1 MKKFKPLLLAV
12 LALASLLTACQQK
25 KEATV
30 RAVENTK
37 AKLMLQGVW
46 VDAETMEVNFMVKG
60 DTIFYPDSTSQPAK
74 LSVVGDSILIG
85 EPPSSY
91 PIVRLS
97 DNVLVFKNQ
106 NGEELRL
113 NKSNSIDDKLV
124 FKKRQPVLA
133 VVNHV
138 LKRDS
143 VVTFADE
150 RYHCYVTV
158 NPTKFRV
165 LSRSL
170 NDDGVVVENVY
181 YDNIIHI
188 SVYHG
193 ADKVFSSDMTKQ
205 NYAKKVPADFLNQSI
220 LGDIRFTHVD
230 KEGFHFET
238 IIGIPAATTSYVL
251 DTIVS
256 FDGKKSV
263 RELK

>member
-1 MKKFKPLLLAV
+1 MKKIGPV
-12 LALASLLTACQQK
+12 LLTVFAMVVLMAACQQQK
-25 KEATV
+25 GTV
-30 RAVENTK
+30 AKAAENTK
-37 AKLMLQGVW
+37 AKQMLQGVW
-46 VDAETMEVNFMVKG
+46 VDAETMEVNFMIKG

-74 LSVVGDSILIG
+74 FRVVGDSIFIG
-85 EPPSSY
+85 YPPSSY

-97 DNVLVFKNQ
+97 ENVLVFKNQ

-113 NKSNSIDDKLV
+113 NKSDSADDKV
-124 FKKRQPVLA
+124 AFEKSAPVVA

-143 VVTFADE
+143 VVTFSEE

-158 NPTKFRV
+158 NPTKFKV
-165 LSRSL
+165 LRRSL
-170 NDDGVVVENVY
+170 NDDGVAVDNIF

-193 ADKVFSSDMTKQ
+193 AEKLFSSDITKRMYGR
-205 NYAKKVPADFLNQSI
+205 NVPAGFLSQSI
-220 LGDIRFTHVD
+220 LGDIRFTRVD

-238 IIGIPAATTSYVL
+238 VIGVPEGTTSYIL

-256 FDGKKSV
+256 LDGKL
-263 RELK
+263 RITELK